1 MRYNEQLNTF
11 VDYSQASTDLGKE
24 DFANFASKYIDLYRQ
39 IRIQNSGSED
49 KTSVL
54 EDIDFQIEMLHSDR
68 INVSYIIELLRQANK
83 KQSTGDDEGAA
94 RYQAQ
99 VHDLLMN
106 EPTFRDKQE
115 LIQKF
120 INEQMPK
127 MPNGQTVEE
136 AFANFWDVEKE
147 AAYQDF
153 CKESNLKTDVM
164 QDILKTYE
172 TNKRLPNRNEIQ
184 ALPNYNVKLFERND
198 LHNRLINKTRQFI
211 QKFYTEL

>member
-1 MRYNEQLNTF
+1 M
-11 VDYSQASTDLGKE
+11 
-24 DFANFASKYIDLYRQ
+24 
-39 IRIQNSGSED
+39 
-49 KTSVL
+49 L
-54 EDIDFQIEMLHSDR
+54 EDINFQIEMLHSDR

-83 KQSTGDDEGAA
+83 KQEAGDDEGAA
-94 RYQAQ
+94 RYKAQ
-99 VHDLLMN
+99 VNDLIMN

-127 MPNGQTVEE
+127 MPNGQTVED

-147 AAYQDF
+147 AAYQTF
-153 CKESNLKTDVM
+153 CQEENLKADVM
-164 QDILKTYE
+164 QGILKTYE
-172 TNKRLPNRNEIQ
+172 ANKRLPNRKEVQ
-184 ALPNYNVKLFERND
+184 ELPNYKVRLFDRNT